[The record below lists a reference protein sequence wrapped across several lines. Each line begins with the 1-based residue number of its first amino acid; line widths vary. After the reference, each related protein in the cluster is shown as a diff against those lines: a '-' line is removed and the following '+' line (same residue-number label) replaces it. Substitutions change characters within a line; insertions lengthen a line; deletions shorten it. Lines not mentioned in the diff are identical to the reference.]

1 MKIDP
6 YGGHVMT
13 FRKLVIEDVRCFVG
27 RQEFNI
33 RPITFLVGENSTGKS
48 TALGCFQTLD
58 HFVNGI
64 ESALDFNKDPFRMG
78 AFVDIIRKSNPRK
91 KSFRLGIGFQM
102 KNKEETMEYSLT
114 LAEQGRGSD
123 PTVLEE
129 RCIFNDGEVVLD
141 SRNREEDRSYRYWD
155 RHYGVKVIGST
166 IAKNG
171 NKEFLVKD
179 NSHYADLSIV
189 QRLQIASHTL
199 NRNEDNLSSKEKEF
213 YNFIKK
219 YKSLLASI
227 HYFSFNRCSY
237 SFAPTRSKPQR
248 TYDPLIETTSPE
260 GSDMPMTLVNMSRAD
275 KERWEELRG
284 RLVKFGK
291 DSGLFTD
298 IHVRKLGKSMGDPF
312 QLQIKVKGPKANI
325 IDVGYGVNQI
335 LPLLV
340 RILEVPQEISLQGS
354 EGSERKIFFQESK
367 TFLMQQPEI
376 HLHPR
381 GQAELSSL
389 LIDRVKEE
397 GHNFVIETHSD
408 YMVDRARIEI
418 MKKRIAPEDV
428 SLIYLE
434 PSGNHVKVHNIAF
447 DDQANLL
454 GAPSSYR
461 QFFLKESDRL
471 LGFD

>member
-13 FRKLVIEDVRCFVG
+13 FRKLVIEDVRCFAG

-58 HFVNGI
+58 HFMNGI
-64 ESALDFNKDPFRMG
+64 ESTLDFNKDPYRMG
-78 AFVDIIRKSNPRK
+78 TFVDIVRKSNPRK
-91 KSFRLGIGFQM
+91 KSFLLDIGFQM

-114 LAEQGRGSD
+114 LVEQERGSD

-141 SRNREEDRSYRYWD
+141 SRNREEDRSYRYRD
-155 RHYGVKVIGST
+155 RHYGVKVVSST
-166 IAKNG
+166 TVENKNR
-171 NKEFLVKD
+171 EFLVKE
-179 NSHYADLSIV
+179 NSHYADLSVV
-189 QRLQIASHTL
+189 QRLQIVSYTL
-199 NRNEDNLSSKEKEF
+199 GRNENNLSSKEKEF

-219 YKSLLASI
+219 YKSLLANI
-227 HYFSFNRCSY
+227 HYFPFNRYSY

-248 TYDPLIETTSPE
+248 TYDPLKETINPE
-260 GSDMPMTLVNMSRAD
+260 GSDMPMSLVNMSRAD
-275 KERWEELRG
+275 KERWEELKG
-284 RLVKFGK
+284 RLIKFGK

-298 IHVRKLGKSMGDPF
+298 IHVRRLGKSMGDPF
-312 QLQIKVKGPKANI
+312 QLQVKVKGPKANI

-340 RILEVPQEISLQGS
+340 RVLEVPQEISPSVQGS
-354 EGSERKIFFQESK
+354 ESK

-381 GQAELSSL
+381 GQAELASL
-389 LIDRVKEE
+389 LIDTVKKE

-418 MKKRIAPEDV
+418 MKGRIAPEDV
-428 SLIYLE
+428 SLIYLG

-454 GAPSSYR
+454 DAPSSYR
-461 QFFLKESDRL
+461 DFFLKESDKL